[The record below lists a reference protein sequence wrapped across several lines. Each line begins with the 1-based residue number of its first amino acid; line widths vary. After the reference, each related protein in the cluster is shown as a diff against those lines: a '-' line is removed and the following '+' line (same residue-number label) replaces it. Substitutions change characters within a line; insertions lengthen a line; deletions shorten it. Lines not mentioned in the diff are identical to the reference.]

1 MGQRVS
7 RIAGGYEEAND
18 ANPLG
23 KDPRFKMGVGRSL
36 LEEDLDLARAATFS
50 GRENVATSQD
60 LYRRAQVLVD
70 KFIGCYSRV
79 AIVIVLDLDHAED
92 ETHGPQ
98 EFSFHNHHHYGDCG
112 LGFSLKA
119 SGENSSP
126 RCFVPAEAQGIT
138 IIAKSL

>member
-98 EFSFHNHHHYGDCG
+98 EFSFHNHHHHGDRPRFLFEG
-112 LGFSLKA
+112 LWGKFIPAVLRA
-119 SGENSSP
+119 GRGP
-126 RCFVPAEAQGIT
+126 RHHDY
-138 IIAKSL
+138 S